1 MVEIVAGRWVVQ
13 GSKLE
18 GDQKNM
24 DANKDTATDG
34 SEKINRNSDV
44 APVAGNA
51 ADEGEFKI
59 EIRKLEVPVRPRGVL
74 AE

>member
-1 MVEIVAGRWVVQ
+1 MVENCAGRWVGQ
-13 GSKLE
+13 GQSIK
-18 GDQKNM
+18 GTRTM
-24 DANKDTATDG
+24 DANKDTATEG

>member
-1 MVEIVAGRWVVQ
+1 
-13 GSKLE
+13 
-18 GDQKNM
+18 M
-24 DANKDTATDG
+24 DANKDTATEG

-44 APVAGNA
+44 VPVAGSI